1 MSTKLLVG
9 LRSPS
14 EDKYAVRQNRKEGA
28 SSEEKR
34 IKNVLI
40 FMALSAIGI
49 WAFFFI
55 RTFNDDPKGTTNSSL
70 RRHEDKISMVTAM
83 RQKRPQPQ
91 PQTQQKQHHFDVT
104 ASPSPSPYKSVLVVL
119 GNEPLDDTTPT
130 IDTMDRVKK
139 AVEYYQK
146 NPTSTMLIFTGGPT
160 AGKTTEAMMMSQ
172 YAQSLGVK
180 EKDIRLEEKAR
191 STKQN
196 AILSARLLIRENITP
211 KETFVVSKADHL
223 TWAMALFKGN
233 DVPQRLFEDSIALP
247 CTVKKEDVM
256 QQLNEYITTH
266 VGHPRIPRIK
276 MRLEMLRKGQQ
287 GID

>member
-1 MSTKLLVG
+1 MK
-9 LRSPS
+9 
-14 EDKYAVRQNRKEGA
+14 
-28 SSEEKR
+28 
-34 IKNVLI
+34 
-40 FMALSAIGI
+40 
-49 WAFFFI
+49 
-55 RTFNDDPKGTTNSSL
+55 
-70 RRHEDKISMVTAM
+70 
-83 RQKRPQPQ
+83 KRPQ
-91 PQTQQKQHHFDVT
+91 TSQQQHFEVT
-104 ASPSPSPYKSVLVVL
+104 ASPSKSPYKSVLVVL
-119 GNEPLDDTTPT
+119 GNEPLDDQTPT
-130 IDTMDRVKK
+130 IDTMGRVKK
-139 AVEYYQK
+139 AVDYYQQ
-146 NPTSTMLIFTGGPT
+146 NPISTLLIFTGGPT

-172 YAQSLGVK
+172 YAQALGVK

-196 AILSARLLIRENITP
+196 ALLSARLLIREGITP

-233 DVPQRLFEDSIALP
+233 DVPQRLFEDSIAMP

-256 QQLNEYITTH
+256 QQMNEYITTH

>member
-1 MSTKLLVG
+1 MSAKLLVG

-14 EDKYAVRQNRKEGA
+14 EDKYAIHQKRKEG
-28 SSEEKR
+28 SSCEER
-34 IKNVLI
+34 RVRNVFI
-40 FMALSAIGI
+40 FLALSALGV
-49 WAFFFI
+49 WSFFFF
-55 RTFNDDPKGTTNSSL
+55 RTFNDESKGTTSL
-70 RRHEDKISMVTAM
+70 RRNGDKTASVTMVAAM
-83 RQKRPQPQ
+83 HQKRS
-91 PQTQQKQHHFDVT
+91 QQLFQRIVT
-104 ASPSPSPYKSVLVVL
+104 ASPSKSPYKSVLVVL
-119 GNEPLDDTTPT
+119 GNEPLDDQTPT

-139 AVEYYQK
+139 AVAYYEK
-146 NPTSTMLIFTGGPT
+146 NPTTTLLIFTGGPT

-196 AILSARLLIRENITP
+196 ALLSARLLIREGITP

-233 DVPQRLFEDSIALP
+233 DVPQRLFEDSIAMP

-256 QQLNEYITTH
+256 QQMNEYISTH
-266 VGHPRIPRIK
+266 EGHPRIPRIK
-276 MRLEMLRKGQQ
+276 IRLEMLRKGQQ